1 MHRPI
6 LVDASRIAA
15 SKDLRHSTLS
25 TPHVQKTMAR
35 TLLLLAVVPALALQP
50 LRVAPRRAAALRV
63 GNIDPTSP
71 EMMAEFEKLKDV
83 SMADINAELEMMGIP
98 TTPDMDDMSVK
109 LRLMEARIIMGAP
122 DAAGPPAGASA
133 YEVLIYEK
141 PEIKTYVDG
150 LYNKGDING
159 ANAFMEYVNDR
170 PGAEMRYGKEDVYKA
185 VFAVAEEM
193 MAAPSFTSAKLSF
206 AGFPMMGEDAL
217 RGQMESVGAVVTFSI
232 DEEDPVLGCKGKVEF
247 EEEASAVTAVDK
259 WDGADMGNEV
269 TLTLKYL
276 A

>member
-1 MHRPI
+1 MS
-6 LVDASRIAA
+6 LGSAAGVAANASPYEKI
-15 SKDLRHSTLS
+15 
-25 TPHVQKTMAR
+25 
-35 TLLLLAVVPALALQP
+35 
-50 LRVAPRRAAALRV
+50 
-63 GNIDPTSP
+63 I
-71 EMMAEFEKLKDV
+71 FEK
-83 SMADINAELEMMGIP
+83 
-98 TTPDMDDMSVK
+98 
-109 LRLMEARIIMGAP
+109 
-122 DAAGPPAGASA
+122 PA
-133 YEVLIYEK
+133 
-141 PEIKTYVDG
+141 IKSYVDR

-269 TLTLKYL
+269 ALSLKYQ
-276 A
+276 

>member
-1 MHRPI
+1 M
-6 LVDASRIAA
+6 
-15 SKDLRHSTLS
+15 S
-25 TPHVQKTMAR
+25 TPHVQKPMAR

-83 SMADINAELEMMGIP
+83 SMADISAELEMMGIP

>member
-1 MHRPI
+1 
-6 LVDASRIAA
+6 
-15 SKDLRHSTLS
+15 LS
-25 TPHVQKTMAR
+25 TPHVQKTMAC

-122 DAAGPPAGASA
+122 AAAGPPAGASA
-133 YEVLIYEK
+133 YEFLIYEK